1 MIDLPDP
8 PRRSISRQRG
18 IHFPLGFVLLAFGLC
33 VPTHGQSPTPQHAI
47 WEFRDE
53 LRLTEDQIMNLKRA
67 ALELQTRVRDLSASM
82 PEEEARLSR
91 MIRGRAA
98 LEAIRLQLERIA
110 RTQVEIR
117 MADVMSAR
125 KIDEVLSDRQREH
138 WEALQEDSRSSHR

>member
-1 MIDLPDP
+1 
-8 PRRSISRQRG
+8 
-18 IHFPLGFVLLAFGLC
+18 
-33 VPTHGQSPTPQHAI
+33 
-47 WEFRDE
+47 
-53 LRLTEDQIMNLKRA
+53 MNLKRA